1 MANYYANVMGADGG
15 MIGQTEVVDTIPECR
30 ALVKEFIDCF
40 PIPEFYTIYELYMAE
55 GHEIDDPVECMPMDA
70 LDEET
75 IIHDQLVLGQRA
87 MSLLGRLTTF
97 VINHE
102 EDEDPEMKGRV
113 KMAVEVLKTL
123 EVE

>member
-1 MANYYANVMGADGG
+1 M
-15 MIGQTEVVDTIPECR
+15 
-30 ALVKEFIDCF
+30 
-40 PIPEFYTIYELYMAE
+40 PI
-55 GHEIDDPVECMPMDA
+55 DA

-97 VINHE
+97 VIEHE

-113 KMAVEVLKTL
+113 KMAIEVLKTL